1 MQAFLLINISLF
13 IFRKYRIIIKIVLIP
28 PIINDQIL
36 KKKSPSITVLFITC
50 SFRINDESIHIAVR
64 HIICIVQK

>member
-28 PIINDQIL
+28 PIINDQIQ
-36 KKKSPSITVLFITC
+36 KKKSPSIMVLFITC

-64 HIICIVQK
+64 HIICMVQK